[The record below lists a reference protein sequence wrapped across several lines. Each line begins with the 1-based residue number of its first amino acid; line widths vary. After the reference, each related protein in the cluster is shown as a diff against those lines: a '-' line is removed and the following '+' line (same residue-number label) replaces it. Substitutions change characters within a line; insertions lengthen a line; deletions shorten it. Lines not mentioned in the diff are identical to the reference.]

1 GHKPKTPGR
10 FQTYLLFTMYSEQ
23 ASSLAED
30 ANFYFFKRIFNS
42 PINPPTQAGRPS
54 RLVARA
60 VRSEAIE
67 DRNSVRT
74 KLNQSR

>member
-1 GHKPKTPGR
+1 
-10 FQTYLLFTMYSEQ
+10 MYSEQ

-30 ANFYFFKRIFNS
+30 ANFYFSKRIFNL
-42 PINPPTQAGRPS
+42 PINPPIQAGRPS

-67 DRNSVRT
+67 DRNSVKT
-74 KLNQSR
+74 